1 MSIRTKVFKNMYQ
14 DSVSLMQIS
23 AHISKLAGI
32 EQASV
37 VMGTST
43 NLAQLRDAALDDGCT
58 AGPNDLVIAVRGEI
72 AACDGALVI
81 AEERLN
87 SKPEESSG
95 DGVRPPPL
103 ASLEM
108 AVEQQAA
115 SNLALI
121 SVPGDYAAA
130 EAIKA
135 LRLGLSV
142 MLFSDNVSLAHERA
156 IKTLAAERC
165 AWGCRSCSSKPAG
178 DGTRL
183 RDGHHQR
190 HAAGLRQCGQAREDR
205 RGGGIGH
212 RRK

>member
-23 AHISKLAGI
+23 AHISKLDGI

-72 AACDGALVI
+72 AVCDGALVI

-95 DGVRPPPL
+95 EACARHRLP
-103 ASLEM
+103 ASKWRWN
-108 AVEQQAA
+108 
-115 SNLALI
+115 SKRHRI
-121 SVPGDYAAA
+121 S
-130 EAIKA
+130 
-135 LRLGLSV
+135 L
-142 MLFSDNVSLAHERA
+142 
-156 IKTLAAERC
+156 
-165 AWGCRSCSSKPAG
+165 
-178 DGTRL
+178 
-183 RDGHHQR
+183 
-190 HAAGLRQCGQAREDR
+190 
-205 RGGGIGH
+205 
-212 RRK
+212 

>member
-23 AHISKLAGI
+23 AHISMLDGI

-43 NLAQLRDAALDDGCT
+43 NLAQLRDAALDDGCK

-103 ASLEM
+103 GSLEM

-121 SVPGDYAAA
+121 SIP
-130 EAIKA
+130 AITPPPKQS
-135 LRLGLSV
+135 R
-142 MLFSDNVSLAHERA
+142 
-156 IKTLAAERC
+156 RC
-165 AWGCRSCSSKPAG
+165 GWGCR
-178 DGTRL
+178 
-183 RDGHHQR
+183 
-190 HAAGLRQCGQAREDR
+190 
-205 RGGGIGH
+205 
-212 RRK
+212 